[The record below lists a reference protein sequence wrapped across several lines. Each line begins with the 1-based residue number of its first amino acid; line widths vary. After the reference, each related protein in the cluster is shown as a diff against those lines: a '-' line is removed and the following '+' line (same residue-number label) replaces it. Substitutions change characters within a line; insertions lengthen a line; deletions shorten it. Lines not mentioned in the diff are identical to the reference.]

1 MFLDGHNMLDSSFSK
16 VLNSMSFLFRKMN
29 SSYATRR
36 CFIVSIMTV
45 FLFVIET
52 RCQDTNMCHQMCR
65 EEKTYCDRDCT
76 HFLFNIEAKTCE
88 VQCDNDM
95 ASCFDRCNNMVK
107 LEHVISEHTSKDT
120 TKDRQENIE
129 TVSSDLVDVNIDRLS
144 SEKIRPPSSIVP
156 LETTDADTNLVVRT
170 DESSSCVQDCVSKEV
185 DCELQCFIDLTKS
198 MDMDN
203 DCSSMCKRNKNIC
216 LETCSPLHYT
226 VQREPKDIVAAS
238 PNRITSLGM
247 TVQSSSLDNPDTDMS
262 ILRRI
267 LMGLPAEGTQ
277 IIGNWRL

>member
-1 MFLDGHNMLDSSFSK
+1 MPL
-16 VLNSMSFLFRKMN
+16 LFRKMD

-52 RCQDTNMCHQMCR
+52 RCQDTNLCHQMCR
-65 EEKTYCDRDCT
+65 DEKTYCDRDCT

-129 TVSSDLVDVNIDRLS
+129 TVSSDLVDVHIDRLS
-144 SEKIRPPSSIVP
+144 SEKS
-156 LETTDADTNLVVRT
+156 
-170 DESSSCVQDCVSKEV
+170 
-185 DCELQCFIDLTKS
+185 DL
-198 MDMDN
+198 
-203 DCSSMCKRNKNIC
+203 
-216 LETCSPLHYT
+216 HH
-226 VQREPKDIVAAS
+226 Q
-238 PNRITSLGM
+238 
-247 TVQSSSLDNPDTDMS
+247 
-262 ILRRI
+262 
-267 LMGLPAEGTQ
+267 
-277 IIGNWRL
+277 